1 MEAVT
6 GWRRKLGLETKPT
19 SGSGF
24 PDSVGLSM
32 LPSSCGR
39 SSRHFK
45 KKILLHVLFHCGLS
59 QGIEDSSLCSTLL
72 FIHPTY
78 NSLHLLNP
86 DSQSIHPS
94 PTPQSS
100 LSKLLPPSLLFTLSW
115 RSCLL
120 MHQENW
126 GQWGSPNPA
135 SIFLYLLPIL
145 LSNLPPFTSTVT
157 LPGLSEDTLFPS
169 MVKTSSCDFPPVSS
183 ALLESC
189 FISFYKSLSSLW
201 SSLSIMRTDI
211 LNVL

>member
-1 MEAVT
+1 MKPCSKRAAGRMEERGLDQECLTLRVNKNGSCHWLEKET
-6 GWRRKLGLETKPT
+6 VGLETKPT

-100 LSKLLPPSLLFTLSW
+100 LSKLLPPSLLFTLS
-115 RSCLL
+115 
-120 MHQENW
+120 
-126 GQWGSPNPA
+126 
-135 SIFLYLLPIL
+135 
-145 LSNLPPFTSTVT
+145 
-157 LPGLSEDTLFPS
+157 
-169 MVKTSSCDFPPVSS
+169 
-183 ALLESC
+183 
-189 FISFYKSLSSLW
+189 
-201 SSLSIMRTDI
+201 
-211 LNVL
+211 